1 MAGQLLLGVDIG
13 TYSAKGVLCTPGG
26 EVLATHT
33 VEHDLTVPRPGWAE
47 HDPETVWWGGFV
59 AICRALLAGRY
70 GGADV
75 GAVAVSGI
83 GACLLPVG
91 VDGNPL
97 RSGILYGIDTR
108 ATAEIAFLNER
119 YGEDAL
125 FDMSGMAL
133 TSQAIGPKILWLRR
147 NEPDIWAKTH
157 KLHSAAGF
165 LVLRL
170 TGEHVMDRHTASY
183 YNPLIDLRRLEWD
196 ERFMEPITEPE
207 KLPRLLWSSEI
218 AGQVTR
224 QAAGLTGLRPGT
236 PVTAGTIDAA
246 AEAISV
252 GVINPGDMMCM
263 YGTTMFF
270 INVTDRPVPDPR
282 MWGTGFLL
290 PGLFDIAGGL
300 STTGALTRWFRD
312 NLAPLEMAAEASG
325 GPNAYAS
332 LAMLAESISPGSDGL
347 ICLPFFSG
355 ERTPINDPLARGMFV
370 GLDLTHT
377 RAHLYRSVLEGTAYG
392 VRHNLEVMAA
402 MGAAPNRL
410 VAVGGGAKNRL
421 WLQIV
426 SDVGNVPQV
435 IPERT
440 IGAAYGDAFLAGLG
454 SGIVPSLD
462 ALESDWVSIA
472 EILEPRPE
480 MTDAYQ
486 PYIDLSRTLYERT
499 KDQMHSLA
507 DLGQRSRGSTD
518 AP

>member
-1 MAGQLLLGVDIG
+1 
-13 TYSAKGVLCTPGG
+13 
-26 EVLATHT
+26 
-33 VEHDLTVPRPGWAE
+33 
-47 HDPETVWWGGFV
+47 
-59 AICRALLAGRY
+59 
-70 GGADV
+70 
-75 GAVAVSGI
+75 
-83 GACLLPVG
+83 
-91 VDGNPL
+91 
-97 RSGILYGIDTR
+97 
-108 ATAEIAFLNER
+108 
-119 YGEDAL
+119 
-125 FDMSGMAL
+125 MAL
-133 TSQAIGPKILWLRR
+133 TAQAIGPKILWLRR
-147 NEPDIWAKTH
+147 NEPEIWARTH

-183 YNPLIDLRRLEWD
+183 YNPLVDLRRLEWD
-196 ERFMEPITEPE
+196 ERFMEPITERE

-218 AGQVTR
+218 AGEVTR
-224 QAAGLTGLRPGT
+224 SAAEITGLRPGT

-282 MWGTGFLL
+282 MWATGFLL

-312 NLAPLEMAAEASG
+312 NLAPLEMATQAAG
-325 GPNAYAS
+325 GANAYAS
-332 LAMLAESISPGSDGL
+332 LAAQAESISPGSDGL
-347 ICLPFFSG
+347 VCLPFFSG
-355 ERTPINDPLARGMFV
+355 ERTPINDPLARGMFA

-377 RAHLYRSVLEGTAYG
+377 RAHLYRSVLEGTAFG

-402 MGAAPNRL
+402 MGAAPKRL

-426 SDVGNVPQV
+426 SDAGNVPQV

-454 SGIVPSLD
+454 SGIIPNLD
-462 ALESDWVSIA
+462 ALERDWVSIA

-480 MTDAYQ
+480 ITAAYL
-486 PYIDLSRTLYERT
+486 PYIEISRALYEQT
-499 KDQMHSLA
+499 KDQMHTLA
-507 DLGQRSRGSTD
+507 HLGQRPRSPAG
-518 AP
+518 AG

>member
-13 TYSAKGVLCTPGG
+13 TYSAKGVVCTPGG

-33 VEHDLTVPRPGWAE
+33 VEHELSVPRPGWAE
-47 HDPETVWWGGFV
+47 HDPEAVWWGGFV
-59 AICRALLAGRY
+59 AICRELLTGKIS
-70 GGADV
+70 GEDI

-83 GACLLPVG
+83 GACLLPV
-91 VDGNPL
+91 DNAGNPL

-108 ATAEIAFLNER
+108 ATDEIALLNER

-125 FDMSGMAL
+125 FDLGGMAL

-147 NEPDIWAKTH
+147 NEPDVWARTH

-183 YNPLIDLRRLEWD
+183 YNPLIDLTRLEWD
-196 ERFMEPITEPE
+196 ERFMESITDSET
-207 KLPRLLWSSEI
+207 LPRLMWSSEI
-218 AGQVTR
+218 AGEVTGR
-224 QAAGLTGLRPGT
+224 AAEATGLRPGT

-282 MWGTGFLL
+282 MWATGFLL
-290 PGLFDIAGGL
+290 PGLFNIAGGL

-312 NLAPLEMAAEASG
+312 NLAPVEMATEATG
-325 GPNAYAS
+325 GPNAYVS
-332 LAMLAESISPGSDGL
+332 LATLAESIPPGSDGL
-347 ICLPFFSG
+347 VCLPFFSG
-355 ERTPINDPLARGMFV
+355 ERTPINDPLARGMFA

-377 RAHLYRSVLEGTAYG
+377 RAHLYRSILEGTAIG

-402 MGAAPNRL
+402 MGAAPERL

-426 SDVGNVPQV
+426 SDVCDVPQV

-454 SGIVPSLD
+454 SGIVSNLD
-462 ALESDWVSIA
+462 ALERDWVSIA
-472 EILEPRPE
+472 EILEPQPDITAMYLPYVEISR
-480 MTDAYQ
+480 ALYQ
-486 PYIDLSRTLYERT
+486 QT
-499 KDQMHSLA
+499 KDQMHALA
-507 DLGQRSRGSTD
+507 ELRQRSRRPPNAG
-518 AP
+518 